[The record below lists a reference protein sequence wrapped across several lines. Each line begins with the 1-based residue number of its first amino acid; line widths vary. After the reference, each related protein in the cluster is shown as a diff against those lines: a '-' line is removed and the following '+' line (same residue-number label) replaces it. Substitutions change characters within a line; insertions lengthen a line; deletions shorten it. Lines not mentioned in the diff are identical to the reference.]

1 MPARTVAMISSVSTE
16 TVDPEDRVGF
26 WEEYNRRNLVG
37 LTCSSYSE
45 QGLLARETNV
55 ASGGL
60 RIADIVGNEHVI
72 ERTPRICRLLPKDS
86 VFASLLLDGDAVFF
100 HSGEALPVP
109 AGRLVLY
116 ETDRPYLFG
125 FPSPMRQLLVDIP
138 RSLFTERCLA
148 GGVATPMV
156 LGDRSANDAAML
168 SALRSVLNTLAAGQA
183 MPADADPE
191 TTVLDLIRSLAGQSL
206 AGHPAQLAAAKT
218 YVDRH
223 LSDPGLCADDVAAA
237 VGMSVR
243 HLRRV
248 FEPEDI
254 SPSRYI
260 QRRRLEMAHRQLRE
274 DPAVGTIADVAHRW
288 GFASQ
293 PHFTRV
299 FRDHFGQTPGE
310 VRQRATSEFT
320 AVRSTSAASK
330 GSR

>member
-16 TVDPEDRVGF
+16 AVEPEERVGY

-37 LTCSSYSE
+37 LACSSYSE
-45 QGLLARETNV
+45 HGLLARQANV
-55 ASGGL
+55 VSGGL
-60 RIADIVGNEHVI
+60 RIADIAGNEHVI
-72 ERTPRICRLLPKDS
+72 ERTPRICRTLPKDS

-100 HSGEALPVP
+100 HSGGVLPVP

-125 FPSPMRQLLVDIP
+125 FPSPMRKLLVDIP

-148 GGVATPMV
+148 GGIAEPMV
-156 LGDRSANDAAML
+156 LGNRSATDAGVL
-168 SALRSVLNTLAAGQA
+168 SALRSVVDALADGRA
-183 MPADADPE
+183 MPAGEDPE
-191 TTVLDLIRSLAGQSL
+191 TTVLDLIRSLAGESL
-206 AGHPAQLAAAKT
+206 AGHSAQLAVAKK
-218 YVDRH
+218 YIDRH
-223 LSDPGLCADDVAAA
+223 LLDPGLCAEDVAAA
-237 VGMSVR
+237 VGMSAR

-248 FEPEDI
+248 FEPEEI

-260 QRRRLEMAHRQLRE
+260 MRRRLEMAHRQLRE
-274 DPAVGTIADVAHRW
+274 DPAIGTIADVAHRW

-310 VRQRATSEFT
+310 VRMRT
-320 AVRSTSAASK
+320 
-330 GSR
+330 GSGEPDRDHAPDLHDHR